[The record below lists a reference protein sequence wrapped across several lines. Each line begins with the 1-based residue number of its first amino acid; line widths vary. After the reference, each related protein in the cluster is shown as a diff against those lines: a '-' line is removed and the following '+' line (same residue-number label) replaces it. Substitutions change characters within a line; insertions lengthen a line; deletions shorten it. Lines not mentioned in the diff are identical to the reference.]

1 MSNPATVQ
9 LPLGAL
15 PEGARVSQIIYIV
28 EQSGQSDLTNLMNNN
43 NEPVDRDTFKFYPAL
58 PEESPSTCSNGKQ
71 GPAGVVC
78 CCHRPKVEISPENP
92 LIGLPSP
99 VSYFAFGATVLLANL
114 SLTGVVESNILL
126 TAFIIIFGGLVQFIS
141 GFFELI
147 NKNTV
152 GCFISTGYGAYN
164 LFNGFATKWAG
175 TEKEPSPGFLGGVYF
190 IWVFFALT
198 VFGMCYKSPLVSVV
212 LFALVVLNFLLCTI
226 GTWGASDTVMKA
238 AGYEGVVAGIFALYV
253 SISFALK
260 SAHGVDVLPLIH
272 HDNFRN
278 FRW

>member
-1 MSNPATVQ
+1 MPNTTVQ
-9 LPLGAL
+9 LPIGAL
-15 PEGARVSQIIYIV
+15 PEGAKIKQIIYVV
-28 EQSGQSDLTNLMNNN
+28 EQSDGANTNN
-43 NEPVDRDTFKFYPAL
+43 NEPVERDAFKVSSPAL
-58 PEESPSTCSNGKQ
+58 DDSDPSQYSNKQ
-71 GPAGVVC
+71 ETVGVVC
-78 CCHRPKVEISPENP
+78 CCHRERRETSPENP

-114 SLTGVVESNILL
+114 TLTGLISDNVLL
-126 TAFIIIFGGLVQFIS
+126 TEFIIVFGGYVQFIS

-164 LFNGFATKWAG
+164 LFNGYAIKYAG
-175 TEKEPSPGFLGGVYF
+175 TEREPSADFTAAVYF
-190 IWVFFALT
+190 IWVFFALS
-198 VFGMCYKSPLVSVV
+198 VYGMLYKAPIVSLV
-212 LFALVVLNFLLCTI
+212 LFALVVLNFLLCAI
-226 GTWGASDTVMKA
+226 GTWGGIETLMKV
-238 AGYEGVVAGIFALYV
+238 AGYEGAVAGILAIYV

-260 SAHGVDVLPLIH
+260 AAHGVDVLPLIH